1 MKRTPSCRCA
11 VVGVLFFGLTAPAFA
26 DEVTAAV
33 AANFTAA
40 INKLAPIFE
49 RATGHKLVMSFGSTG
64 KLYAQIKNGAPFDVF
79 LAADDERPKRLET
92 EGVAVAGT
100 RFTYAIGQLALWSP
114 DKKLVDAN
122 GAVLRD
128 GGFAHL
134 AVANS
139 KTAPYGAAAEQVLRR
154 LGIWERIEP
163 RLVRGENITQTFQF
177 VSTGNAALGLVALAQ
192 VRALP
197 ASQQGSYWVVPAEM
211 HDALRQDAV
220 LLKRGAKN
228 VAARALLDYLR
239 TPDVKSM
246 IQDLGYSTPP

>member
-1 MKRTPSCRCA
+1 MKPTPSYRCA
-11 VVGVLFFGLTAPAFA
+11 IAGVLFFGLAAPAFA
-26 DEVTAAV
+26 GEVTAAV

-40 INKLAPIFE
+40 MNKLTPKFE
-49 RATGHKLVMSFGSTG
+49 RATGHTLVTSFGSTG

-100 RFTYAIGQLALWSP
+100 RFTYAVGQLALWSP
-114 DKKLVDAN
+114 DEKLVDAK
-122 GAVLRD
+122 GTVLRNA
-128 GGFAHL
+128 GFGHL

-197 ASQQGSYWVVPAEM
+197 ASQRGSYWVVPAEM

-228 VAARALLDYLR
+228 TAARALLDYLR

-246 IQDLGYSTPP
+246 IQNLGYSTPR